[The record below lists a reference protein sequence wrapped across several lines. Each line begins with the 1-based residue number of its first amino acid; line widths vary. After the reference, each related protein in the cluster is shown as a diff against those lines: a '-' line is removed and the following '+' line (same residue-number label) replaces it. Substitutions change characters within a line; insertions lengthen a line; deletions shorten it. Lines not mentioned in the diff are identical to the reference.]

1 MMAVRRM
8 FIQCLAGSGMLLLQG
23 CFEIETTT
31 TVHRDGTLARS
42 IVVSGDSAGVYGHQL
57 PFAIDSTW
65 SFVRERTDTNK
76 HILTMLKVFPDAE
89 AMSRAFAR
97 VDGKT
102 LGIQVAL
109 EKRFRWFTTVY
120 SYRERYLKFNPFN
133 SIPITDYISPSEIDL
148 FFRHEVQKE
157 PYGAKGD
164 SLALRD
170 AGRRYE
176 EWDLRNI
183 FESYYAEVLEGV
195 RRLND
200 PVLTPDLVGQSKERL
215 YQAAA
220 RCIRSRSSAYDTLG
234 TIFEAVLH
242 SVKVCEAMN
251 ANAEGFQ
258 SFQEKLRFVDRV
270 MAAPYAA
277 HVVVPGVITDT
288 NGPAVEGNKVTWRDF
303 VPYCYVRDYE
313 LRVESR
319 VTNWWAVIVSG
330 LFVVVAGVVIVLGG
344 LRKGSF

>member
-1 MMAVRRM
+1 
-8 FIQCLAGSGMLLLQG
+8 MLLLQG

-31 TVHRDGTLARS
+31 TVHRDGTLART
-42 IVVSGDSAGVYGHQL
+42 IVVSGDSAGVYGHEL
-57 PFAIDSTW
+57 PFFIDSTW
-65 SFVRERTDTNK
+65 SFVRGRTDTNK
-76 HILTMLKVFPDAE
+76 HVLTISRVFPDAE
-89 AMSRAFAR
+89 GMSRAFAR

-102 LGIQVAL
+102 LGIHVSL

-120 SYRERYLKFNPFN
+120 SYREQYLRFNPFN
-133 SIPITDYISPSEIDL
+133 RIPLTDYISSSEIDL

-170 AGRRYE
+170 AERRYE

-183 FESYYAEVLEGV
+183 FESYFAEVLEGV

-200 PVLTPDLVGQSKERL
+200 PVLTPDHVAQAKEQL

-220 RCIRSRSSAYDTLG
+220 KSVKSKSSAYDTLG
-234 TIFEAVLH
+234 TIFESVLH
-242 SVKVCEAMN
+242 SVKVRGAMK

-258 SFQEKLRFVDRV
+258 SFREKLRFVDRV
-270 MAAPYAA
+270 MAAPYTA
-277 HVVVPGVITDT
+277 HVVVPGVVTDT
-288 NGPAVEGNKVTWRDF
+288 NGPTVEGNKVTWRDF
-303 VPYCYVRDYE
+303 IPYCYVSDYE

-330 LFVVVAGVVIVLGG
+330 LVVVVAGVVIVLGS
-344 LRKGSF
+344 LRKGSS